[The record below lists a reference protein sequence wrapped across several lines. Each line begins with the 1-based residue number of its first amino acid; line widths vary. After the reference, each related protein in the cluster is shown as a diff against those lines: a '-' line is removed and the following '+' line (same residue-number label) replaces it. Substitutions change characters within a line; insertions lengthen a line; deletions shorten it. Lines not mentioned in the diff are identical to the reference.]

1 MVICGI
7 RKAAFHLERLF
18 IRDRESRPVKAIDQ
32 VNIGV
37 CGLGK
42 NVGTTFIASLL
53 AFYFEIKGKRI
64 SFTQVGSPA
73 MCSSLLYEAVA
84 MEQRF
89 YGRDFYDIYREISE
103 GNPVRNLQN
112 HELGVNWTLITPFD
126 VADGIELAKDEVA
139 RLVGNSK
146 GDICIFD
153 IDVGNDGETA
163 LDDMDH
169 IIAVCDPLP
178 SKMSCNL
185 NNFKRLKQREL
196 SGRAGFAWVV
206 NGVNKGVS
214 RRQVKGFL
222 KSDSIVW
229 IDSFPVEEIYSDE
242 YHCRFHWGNKTIK
255 TAVTP
260 EFDKLSGI
268 LNV

>member
-1 MVICGI
+1 M
-7 RKAAFHLERLF
+7 ERLF

-89 YGRDFYDIYREISE
+89 YGREFYDIYREIKE

-112 HELGVNWTLITPFD
+112 REMGVNWTLVTPSD
-126 VADGIELAKDEVA
+126 VADGIELARDETA
-139 RLVGNSK
+139 RLVGNAK
-146 GDICIFD
+146 GDFCIFD
-153 IDVGNDGETA
+153 IDASDGREA
-163 LDDMDH
+163 VLDDMDH

-178 SKMSCNL
+178 SKMSCDL
-185 NNFKRLKQREL
+185 NAFKRLKQREL
-196 SGRAGFAWVV
+196 SGKSGFAWVV

-229 IDSFPVEEIYSDE
+229 IDSFPAEEIYGDE
-242 YHCRFHWGNKTIK
+242 YHCRFHWENKEIK